1 MPVLVSALRPDP
13 RLPGCVIVEIDGARL
28 ASLPIEIVVE
38 LGLVSGAELAPDHY
52 EALLEAARVEA
63 ARRVALR
70 MLSIRAHAVQDLARK
85 LRDRN
90 HEPQAVKVALERLE
104 AAGVLNDAEFARHFA
119 RVRAPKG
126 HGPSR
131 LVHDLLS
138 RGVERVVAER
148 AVAEVAAAESFD
160 PESAARRL
168 AEKRVVS
175 LKTLAR
181 PMRRRRILAYLA
193 RRGFRGMVIRQMV
206 EEMLTPQ

>member
-1 MPVLVSALRPDP
+1 MLVSALRPDP

-38 LGLVSGAELAPDHY
+38 LGLVSGAELAPNRH
-52 EALLEAARVEA
+52 ETLLEAARVEA

-70 MLSIRAHAVQDLARK
+70 MLSIRAHAVKDLARK

-90 HEPQAVKVALERLE
+90 HEPQAVKLALDRLE
-104 AAGVLNDAEFARHFA
+104 AAGLLNDAEFARHFA

-138 RGVERVVAER
+138 LGVERVVAEQ

-160 PESAARRL
+160 TEAAARRL

-193 RRGFRGMVIRQMV
+193 RRGFRGMAIRAMV

>member
-1 MPVLVSALRPDP
+1 VLVSALRPDP

-28 ASLPIEIVVE
+28 ASLPVEVVVE
-38 LGLVSGAELAPDHY
+38 LGLVSGEELPPERH
-52 EALLEAARVEA
+52 EVLLEAARIEG

-70 MLSIRAHAVQDLARK
+70 MLAVRAHAVKDLARK
-85 LRDRN
+85 LRDRT

-104 AAGVLNDAEFARHFA
+104 AAGLLNDADFSRHFA

-138 RGVERVVAER
+138 RGVERTVAER
-148 AVAEVAAAESFD
+148 AVADIAAAESFD
-160 PESAARRL
+160 ADAAARRL
-168 AEKRVVS
+168 AEKRAVS

-181 PMRRRRILAYLA
+181 PVRRRRILAYLA
-193 RRGFRGMVIRQMV
+193 RRGFRGMAIREMV